1 MGVRLRILVFL
12 LVSTPLQE
20 ALRQSDYFEETDQDI
35 LADGIVYNIQDTGK
49 TLLSC
54 AISCQ
59 PDAACVAFGYK
70 NSPESSCLLFKKPPF
85 IQLQKVA
92 SENGF
97 RFFIKV
103 NLGKY
108 GFLYWVYSNGYKWC
122 LPLLAMMMQNMI
134 R

>member
-20 ALRQSDYFEETDQDI
+20 ASSQSDFFEETDQDI
-35 LADGIVYNIQDTGK
+35 LADGIVYILQNTVK

-59 PDAACVAFGYK
+59 PDTSCIAFGYE
-70 NSPESSCLLFKKPPF
+70 NSTGSACLLFKKPPLN
-85 IQLQKVA
+85 QLQTVA
-92 SENGF
+92 SGNGF
-97 RFFIKV
+97 RFFIKE

-108 GFLYWVYSNGYKWC
+108 GFFTSGLF
-122 LPLLAMMMQNMI
+122 
-134 R
+134 